1 MFWATRPPSTAVLES
16 IHELEN
22 LMAILLIRHGE
33 TELNRAR
40 VVQPKDTPLSA
51 KGIEQVQALAERL
64 TERPIERILSS
75 DLQRAQMTAQAVAA
89 RFDLPIT
96 SNPLLRERDF
106 GSLCGTP
113 YSELTFDLFGE
124 DYVPPEGESWSQFR
138 VRAAAAFEL
147 VVQHV
152 ADLSGDLA
160 VVTHGLMCHT
170 LIAGHAALAKDMEL
184 PSYWYNAGL
193 TMLVP
198 QAPHSVLLLNCAAHL
213 GYPAAQGVS
222 GL

>member
-1 MFWATRPPSTAVLES
+1 
-16 IHELEN
+16 
-22 LMAILLIRHGE
+22 MAILLIRHGE

-64 TERPIERILSS
+64 AGRTIARIVSS
-75 DLQRAQMTAQAVAA
+75 DLRRAQMTAHAVAT
-89 RFDLPIT
+89 RCELKID
-96 SNPLLRERDF
+96 SSPLLRERDF

-138 VRAAAAFEL
+138 ERAAAAFESI
-147 VVQHV
+147 VQH
-152 ADLSGDLA
+152 AAGLSGDLA

-170 LIAGHAALAKDMEL
+170 LVAGHAALSKDMEL

-193 TMLVP
+193 TVLVP